1 MTWTTGG
8 AVSGNGSIFNP
19 YVWAPG
25 GTITIKD
32 GAVTYFSG
40 TFSGAEAA
48 LNAVG
53 ALSFVATGVSG
64 HINPLVLALLLF
76 PPGTNTS
83 VSGSMSAQLL
93 GSATFAAGGSGSFG
107 SANLTLAPVPEPA
120 TLSLIGTGALG
131 LAALLRRRRT
141 V

>member
-1 MTWTTGG
+1 
-8 AVSGNGSIFNP
+8 VSGNGSISNP

-25 GTITIKD
+25 GTITIMD

-48 LNAVG
+48 FNAVG

-64 HINPLVLALLLF
+64 NINPLVLALLLF
-76 PPGTNTS
+76 PPGANTS

-107 SANLTLAPVPEPA
+107 STNLTLAPVPEPA
-120 TLSLIGTGALG
+120 ALSLVGSGALG